1 MNYQTARTIPID
13 ALTEDGDPLRAT
25 LQRLQAVL
33 DPANAALDL
42 GRARDMVGSLIDL
55 TRRNEQMPIFE
66 PADLYRSGRKHLILK
81 ALLRKAGSVCTK
93 DELAELCRASTN
105 STRVIKVYVCQIRAQ
120 LADEGL
126 ADVIETVWGIGY
138 RISIRDAREIRRLIR
153 QQTSS
158 PPAQSRAVPCE
169 SSWID
174 RTGGIKSY
182 WNSLKHEGDH
192 AA

>member
-1 MNYQTARTIPID
+1 MNYQMARTIPID

-33 DPANAALDL
+33 DPDNAALDL
-42 GRARDMVGSLIDL
+42 GRARAMVGSLIDL

-169 SSWID
+169 PSWID
-174 RTGGIKSY
+174 RTGGTKSY